1 MKRESVILLIIDGVG
16 DLPTPKTPLQAAKKP
31 NMDKLAAEGITGM
44 FSPLGRGIVPGSD
57 TAHLQIFGYEPDVFY
72 PGRGPLEALGIGME
86 LKHGD
91 IAFRTNFGTVKNN
104 KLVDRRAGRI
114 QTEDAQKLQ
123 KYLSTKIDGIEIL
136 FRASVDHRGA
146 VIFRGPGLSH
156 HVSDT
161 DPHAKGNLIKSIPLD
176 DTPEAE
182 KTARIVNKYMEFAM
196 DVLGNAKENKLREKK
211 KKLPANIL
219 LLRGAGEYRQ
229 VPSFIERFGIEAA
242 CVAGGALYCGV
253 SKYIGLDV
261 FRLPKKKNKEIIKEK
276 ANAAAK
282 AAEKYDLVF
291 LHIKGCDNCGH
302 DGDFKGKKEMIERID
317 KEVIPI
323 IRKTG
328 ASIIITGDHSTPVSR
343 KAHSGHELPII
354 IWSKEE
360 RYDKV
365 KKFDELNCMN
375 GGLGHI
381 NGCDIMPMILN
392 ILKKAE
398 KYGS

>member
-16 DLPTPKTPLQAAKKP
+16 DLPEPKTSLQAAKKP
-31 NMDKLAAEGITGM
+31 NMDKLAAKGITGM
-44 FSPLGRGIVPGSD
+44 LSPLGRGIVPGSD
-57 TAHLQIFGYEPDVFY
+57 TSHLQIFGYEPEVFY

-86 LKHGD
+86 LQPGD
-91 IAFRTNFGTVKNN
+91 IAFRTNFGTVKDN

-114 QTEDAQKLQ
+114 STDDAQHLQ
-123 KYLSTKIDGIEIL
+123 KYLSTKIDDVEIL

-146 VIFRGPGLSH
+146 VIFRGPGLSRN
-156 HVSDT
+156 VSDT
-161 DPHAKGNLIKSIPLD
+161 DPHAKGELVESIPLD
-176 DTPEAE
+176 NTPEAE
-182 KTARIVNKYMEFAM
+182 KTAKILNKYMEFAR
-196 DVLGNAKENKLREKK
+196 DALGNAKENKLREKK

-253 SKYIGLDV
+253 SKYIGMDV
-261 FRLPKKKNKEIIKEK
+261 FRLPKKKNREIIKEK

-282 AAEKYDLVF
+282 ATANYDLVF

-317 KEVIPI
+317 KDVIPI
-323 IRKTG
+323 IKKSG
-328 ASIIITGDHSTPVSR
+328 ASIIITGDHSTPISR
-343 KAHSGHELPII
+343 KAHSGHEVPILI
-354 IWSKEE
+354 SSKEE

-365 KKFDELNCMN
+365 KKFDELNCMY

-392 ILKKAE
+392 ILNKAE